1 MYVDIKTLAQVLGKT
16 SRAIQIAIK
25 KNPSIQARKKD
36 GKSIE
41 MYVPS
46 LPADWQTALA
56 SANKLPAT
64 QTEQSVMA
72 LVPAARIAVA
82 ATAPSSIAGIGGRI
96 SDNKRRRMLIANKF
110 SQKPPEVSKTTWLR
124 TVADWYHV
132 SPATVRRIVAE
143 ASSRGNVEK
152 VTAGGRY
159 STWDE
164 EAVAFLK
171 GFWLA
176 AKRQANGD
184 FPKEAAWKRCQQ
196 KARAMGWRIGGRTSA
211 YNILAEIHPLLDEF
225 AVGGNRALDNYF
237 YIARDLDSLHPFQMV
252 VGDQHIFD
260 FWVADYETGLIRR
273 PECYLWIDMNTRL
286 IYGVAFAQKT
296 YNTDTVKQALRMG
309 LYRWGRFDVTYN
321 DNGSSECSKAMKDM
335 VDDLLRYGMEQKDY
349 SEMFRAP
356 DGRYVVE
363 DEDGRVVDTLPT
375 AAAWNR
381 RCRRIYAKVKNAK
394 TKPIERF
401 FRSFEK
407 RLDSRLLPGKCAT
420 PGASAAV
427 DEVERARLQYQ
438 KDRRLLLTMD
448 QFVQVVLEELQAYEQ
463 ERHASLKMSPLEKL
477 ERAMAKGFDL
487 EDRKFGSSYEI
498 ELLVA
503 ERRMCTVQRGRVLVD
518 GVWYQGDQLSTV
530 SGILEDKGIYRYDG
544 RRVEIRYSKRDPA
557 FCYAIVDGEAR
568 QLHQVRRTVML
579 DRDVMVE
586 ALAGKHLMMAAVR
599 DAYYALARPI
609 GSVLYQPPKQEKI
622 QPASDDD
629 DTPLLL
635 EDRKVSK
642 LLPHLPLH
650 PSRRLRYQW
659 CLDMLA
665 AGAPLSDED
674 TAFIRA
680 YKTTEEYAQYADY
693 WHMYELKA
701 QGE

>member
-16 SRAIQIAIK
+16 PRAIQIGIK
-25 KNPSIQARKKD
+25 KTPSIQTRKKD

-41 MYVPS
+41 LYVPS

-56 SANKLPAT
+56 KANRLPAT
-64 QTEQSVMA
+64 QAEQSVIA
-72 LVPAARIAVA
+72 LVPAAQIAAA
-82 ATAPSSIAGIGGRI
+82 ATAPTAIAGIGSKL
-96 SDNKRRRMLIANKF
+96 SDNKRRRLLIANKF
-110 SQKPPEVSKTTWLR
+110 DQRPPGTAKTTWLQ

-143 ASSRGNVEK
+143 ASRHGNVDK
-152 VTAGGRY
+152 VRSSGRY
-159 STWDE
+159 SAWDE

-184 FPKEAAWKRCQQ
+184 FPKEAAWKRCQE
-196 KARAMGWRIGGRTSA
+196 KARETGWRIGSRTSA
-211 YNILAEIHPLLDEF
+211 YNILSEVPPLVNKF

-260 FWVADYETGLIRR
+260 YWVADYETGLIRR

-286 IYGVAFAQKT
+286 IYGIAFAERS

-321 DNGSSECSKAMKDM
+321 DNGSSECSKAAKEMI
-335 VDDLLRYGMEQKDY
+335 DDLLRYGMEQKDY
-349 SEMFRAP
+349 SDMFRAP

-363 DEDGRVVDTLPT
+363 DEDGTIVDTTPT

-407 RLDSRLLPGKCAT
+407 RLDSRILPGKCAT
-420 PGASAAV
+420 PGASAAQ
-427 DEVERARLQYQ
+427 DEVEQARLQHQ
-438 KDRRLLLTMD
+438 KEQRLLLTAD
-448 QFVQVVLEELQAYEQ
+448 QFIQVVLEELQAYEQ
-463 ERHASLKMSPLEKL
+463 ERHSSLKMSPLEKL
-477 ERAMAKGFDL
+477 EQAIGQGFDL
-487 EDRKFGSSYEI
+487 EGRKFASSYEI

-503 ERRMCTVQRGRVLVD
+503 DRRLCTVQRGRVLVD
-518 GVWYQGDQLSTV
+518 GIWYQGEQLSAT
-530 SGILEDKGIYRYDG
+530 SGVLEDKGLYRYDG
-544 RRVEIRYSKRDPA
+544 KRVEIRYNRRDPD
-557 FCYAIVDGEAR
+557 FCYSIVNGEARRLQRVKLTRMLDKDAMVGAIVDKC
-568 QLHQVRRTVML
+568 HQM
-579 DRDVMVE
+579 
-586 ALAGKHLMMAAVR
+586 KAVR
-599 DAYYALARPI
+599 EAYYALVKPV
-609 GSVLYQPPKQEKI
+609 GNVLYQPPKQETVKR
-622 QPASDDD
+622 AERVD
-629 DTPLLL
+629 DTPLLP
-635 EDRKVSK
+635 EDRKTSRTI
-642 LLPHLPLH
+642 PHLPLH
-650 PSRRLRYQW
+650 PSKRRRYQW

-680 YKTTEEYAQYADY
+680 YRTTDEYAEYSDY
-693 WHMYELKA
+693 WQMYELKA
-701 QGE
+701 QGD